1 MHFSTLRCTY
11 VCTIGQIA
19 EPWENEL
26 VWVLD
31 LNSDQPR
38 QSEVCSRCISNS
50 LRPVSWRMAVICS
63 FEACLGMLLETAQAR
78 QVISVTGRLYVT
90 FLADSYFHKSLNTCK

>member
-1 MHFSTLRCTY
+1 MHVSTLRCTY

-19 EPWENEL
+19 EPWENEV

-50 LRPVSWRMAVICS
+50 EASVSEDGCHLLLRSLP
-63 FEACLGMLLETAQAR
+63 GY
-78 QVISVTGRLYVT
+78 TGRDSPGQTGHFCDWQALCH
-90 FLADSYFHKSLNTCK
+90 FLG